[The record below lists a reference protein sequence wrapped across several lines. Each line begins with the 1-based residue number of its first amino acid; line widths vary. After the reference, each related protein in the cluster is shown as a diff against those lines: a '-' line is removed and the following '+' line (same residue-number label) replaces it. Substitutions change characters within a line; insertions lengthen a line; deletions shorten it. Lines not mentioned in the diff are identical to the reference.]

1 MEDKLNTNK
10 LNMKMRHEMN
20 LAFDEI
26 KQQKSELKK
35 KTEAIARL
43 VSTECYEMN
52 ALFEANGNFRSIQQ
66 ETSMKDMKDAN
77 MKTIFD
83 LQNTIKEKSAQIEA
97 LESDLKETENLRHT
111 IISLV
116 QSKRK
121 K

>member
-1 MEDKLNTNK
+1 
-10 LNMKMRHEMN
+10 
-20 LAFDEI
+20 
-26 KQQKSELKK
+26 
-35 KTEAIARL
+35 
-43 VSTECYEMN
+43 
-52 ALFEANGNFRSIQQ
+52 
-66 ETSMKDMKDAN
+66 MKDMKDAN

-83 LQNTIKEKSAQIEA
+83 LQNTIKEKTAQIEA